1 MWLKASRGASALRR
15 SLAALL
21 LVLGPA
27 SGASA
32 QTMPEILQGLWGKSD
47 TDCRQLAAGDTFNPT
62 FIRVEAAT
70 VGSNE
75 TYCDVRSVESV
86 DGSTIRARMFCS
98 FEGVEE
104 DSQITL
110 RLQTENQVSFQWGTW
125 SDTHLR
131 CDGAAVQPGSAPPPA
146 PPQPAGALTTPEA
159 VGQFVHAEVDA
170 SCRESGGR
178 GLALES
184 GWLGLAGDMVI
195 VNFHHISCLDAPH
208 LLPVGAGFC
217 GAAQCLHRRFVLQNG
232 QYVETDGYYQ

>member
-1 MWLKASRGASALRR
+1 MRLKATRGASALRR
-15 SLAALL
+15 SLSALL
-21 LVLGPA
+21 LILGTAP
-27 SGASA
+27 GASA
-32 QTMPEILQGLWGKSD
+32 QTIPEILQGRWGKSE

-75 TYCDVRSVESV
+75 TYCNVRSVEGV
-86 DGSTIRARMFCS
+86 DASTIRALMFCS

-110 RLQTENQVSFQWGTW
+110 RLQTENRVSFQWGTW
-125 SDTHLR
+125 SDTHQR
-131 CDGAAVQPGSAPPPA
+131 CGGASAQSGSA
-146 PPQPAGALTTPEA
+146 PPQPAGALTSPEA
-159 VGQFVHAEVDA
+159 VGQFVYAEVDA
-170 SCRESGGR
+170 SCRQSGGR

-217 GAAQCLHRRFVLQNG
+217 GASQCLHRRFVLQNG